1 MRVYGVDHRLLVS
14 AYGTCRLLGA
24 GDGSD
29 RPKDEY
35 TERRQRDK
43 AREIVKFPHSLNVA
57 LPAAR
62 ATGARHYISRI
73 MLLALLGTFQIAA
86 AQPGPVYNGRAGQI
100 SAQIPRIDTS
110 IVVDGNL
117 DEPVWSR
124 AAVLTGFS
132 EYAPADNR
140 PSPDSTEV
148 RVWYSPDAIYFGVRA
163 YEPHGPVRA
172 TLADRD
178 NVSSDDNTEIHLD
191 TYNERNRALVFVVN
205 PLGVQ
210 ADGTRNETGGFIPG
224 SNVMPGQID
233 LSADFLWES
242 KGHVTPWGYEVEI
255 RIPFS
260 SLRYPSASVQDW
272 GIQIQRN
279 VQHSGYKETWTQARS
294 GAASFINQEG
304 VMVGMH
310 DMHHG
315 QVVSL
320 NPELTNTVSGNPCCG
335 STLTG
340 WKYSSKP
347 QLGGNVRWAMG
358 SNFVLNGTIKPDFSQ
373 VEADATQIAADER
386 FALFY
391 PEKRPFFVEGSD
403 QFNVPNTLVYTRT
416 IVQPTTAVKLTGKLG
431 RTDIAALSA
440 LDASSTTANGDHPLV
455 DILRLNRGFGA
466 QSVAGFLY
474 SDRVGGGRS
483 NRVVDGDVHY
493 VFGRLYYAQ
502 FQGAISNTSQ
512 SGITRNA
519 PMWEAVV
526 DRTGRA
532 YGFHYN
538 VLGISRNFAAD
549 NGFVQRTNIVQ
560 PNISNRLSLYGA
572 PGAALEKFNLFV
584 TSSGIWNYDDFFAHK
599 SLLEDKTSANSQFT
613 FRGGWSV
620 GVSPAIASYAFNP
633 SAYTGYFVANGGGTP
648 VPFVPSP
655 RITTFVTTLSMSTPR
670 FAKYDGSVGF
680 TTGNDVDFLETSR
693 VRRLDYSAS
702 LNLRPTQ
709 QLRIGATYA
718 SSSFTRRADGVRS
731 TSTRIPRVKA
741 EFQVTRSIFVRVV
754 TQYTATDRS
763 SLLDPRTGQPLLIQG
778 DTTYS
783 PTSESIANGLR
794 TDWLFS
800 YRPSPGTVFFA
811 GYGNSMTEP
820 AALAFR
826 RLRRTNDGFF
836 VKLSYLFRAL
846 GGR

>member
-1 MRVYGVDHRLLVS
+1 
-14 AYGTCRLLGA
+14 
-24 GDGSD
+24 
-29 RPKDEY
+29 
-35 TERRQRDK
+35 
-43 AREIVKFPHSLNVA
+43 
-57 LPAAR
+57 
-62 ATGARHYISRI
+62 
-73 MLLALLGTFQIAA
+73 MLLALFGAFQILA
-86 AQPGPVYNGRAGQI
+86 AQPGPVYNGRAGEI
-100 SAQIPRIDTS
+100 SAHAPRIDTT
-110 IVVDGNL
+110 VVIDGNL
-117 DEPVWSR
+117 DEPVWRR

-148 RVWYSPDAIYFGVRA
+148 LVWYSANSIYFGIRA
-163 YEPHGPVRA
+163 FEPHGPVRA

-178 NVSSDDNTEIHLD
+178 NISSDDNTEIHLD
-191 TYNERNRALVFVVN
+191 TYNERNKTLVFAVN

-224 SNVMPGQID
+224 ANVSPGQID

-260 SLRYPSASVQDW
+260 SLRYPSASIQNW

-279 VQHSGYKETWTQARS
+279 VQHSGYKETWTAARS

-304 VMVGMH
+304 MLLGMH
-310 DMHHG
+310 DIHHG
-315 QVVSL
+315 QVVSI
-320 NPELTNTVSGNPCCG
+320 NPELTNTVVGNPCCD

-340 WKYSSKP
+340 WKYKSKP
-347 QLGGNVRWAMG
+347 QLGGNVRWALG

-373 VEADATQIAADER
+373 VEADATQIAADQR

-391 PEKRPFFVEGSD
+391 AEKRPFFVEGSD

-416 IVQPTTAVKLTGKLG
+416 IVQPTAAVKLTGQLG
-431 RTDIAALSA
+431 RTNIAALSA
-440 LDASSTTANGDHPLV
+440 LDASTTTTNGDHPLV
-455 DILRLNRGFGA
+455 DILRLSSGFGA

-483 NRVVDGDVHY
+483 NRVVDGDIHY
-493 VFGRLYYAQ
+493 VFGKLYYAQ
-502 FQGAISNTSQ
+502 FQSAFSNTSQ
-512 SGITRNA
+512 NGVSNTA

-538 VLGISRNFAAD
+538 VLGVSQNFAAD

-560 PNISNRLSLYGA
+560 PSISNRFSLYGA
-572 PGAALEKFNLFV
+572 PGALLEKFNVFI
-584 TSSGIWNYDDFFAHK
+584 TNSGVWNYDDFFAHK
-599 SLLEDKTSANSQFT
+599 SLLEDKASANASFT
-613 FRGGWSV
+613 FRGGWSL
-620 GVSPAIASYAFNP
+620 GISPALGSDAFNS
-633 SAYTGYFVANGGGTP
+633 SAYTGYFVSSAGGTP
-648 VPFVPSP
+648 TPFVPSP
-655 RITTFVTTLSMSTPR
+655 RITTFVTGLSASTPR
-670 FAKYDGSVGF
+670 FAKYDASVGV
-680 TTGNDVDFLETSR
+680 TTGNDVDFAETSR
-693 VRRLDYSAS
+693 VRRLDYNAS
-702 LNLRPTQ
+702 LDLRPTQ

-718 SSSFTRRADGVRS
+718 SSSFTRRSDGVRS

-741 EFQVTRSIFVRVV
+741 EYQVMRSVFVRIV

-763 SLLDPRTGQPLLIQG
+763 TLLDPRTGLPLLVQG
-778 DTTYS
+778 DTAYD
-783 PTSESIANGLR
+783 PTSEIIANGLR

-820 AALAFR
+820 DALAFR
-826 RLRRTNDGFF
+826 GLRRTNDGFF
-836 VKLSYLFRAL
+836 VKVSYLFRAL
-846 GGR
+846 GGS

>member
-1 MRVYGVDHRLLVS
+1 
-14 AYGTCRLLGA
+14 
-24 GDGSD
+24 
-29 RPKDEY
+29 
-35 TERRQRDK
+35 
-43 AREIVKFPHSLNVA
+43 
-57 LPAAR
+57 
-62 ATGARHYISRI
+62 
-73 MLLALLGTFQIAA
+73 MLLALLGAFQLTA
-86 AQPGPVYNGRAGQI
+86 AQPAQRPGPVYNGRADQI
-100 SAQIPRIDTS
+100 SARAPRIDTS
-110 IVVDGNL
+110 INVDGSL
-117 DEPVWSR
+117 DEPVWR
-124 AAVLTGFS
+124 QAAVLTGFS

-148 RVWYSPDAIYFGVRA
+148 LVWYSPTAIYFGVRA

-191 TYNERNRALVFVVN
+191 TYNERNRTLVFAVN

-224 SNVMPGQID
+224 SNVGPGQTD
-233 LSADFLWES
+233 LSADFLWDS

-260 SLRYPSASVQDW
+260 SLRYPSKSVQDW
-272 GIQIQRN
+272 GVQIQRN

-304 VMVGMH
+304 VLLAMH

-320 NPELTNTVSGNPCCG
+320 NPELTNTVTGGPCCD
-335 STLTG
+335 STFNS

-358 SNFVLNGTIKPDFSQ
+358 SNFVLNGTVKPDFSQ
-373 VEADATQIAADER
+373 VEADATQIAADAR

-403 QFNVPNTLVYTRT
+403 RFNVPNTLVYTRT
-416 IVQPTTAVKLTGKLG
+416 IVQPSAAMKLTGKLG
-431 RTDIAALSA
+431 RTDVSVLSA
-440 LDASSTTANGDHPLV
+440 VDAASTTANGTHPLV
-455 DILRLNRGFGA
+455 DILRLNRGFGS

-483 NRVVDGDVHY
+483 NRVIDGDVHY
-493 VFGRLYYAQ
+493 VFGNLYYAQ
-502 FQGAISNTSQ
+502 FQGAFSRTSQ
-512 SGITRNA
+512 NGVSSSA

-532 YGFHYN
+532 FGFHYN
-538 VLGISRNFAAD
+538 VLGIGNDFAAD
-549 NGFVQRTNIVQ
+549 NGFVQRANIVE
-560 PNISNRLSLYGA
+560 PSISNRLSLYGA
-572 PGAALEKFNLFV
+572 PGAVLEKFNVFLKNNGV
-584 TSSGIWNYDDFFAHK
+584 WTYDGFFSRK
-599 SLLEDKTSANSQFT
+599 SLLEDNTSANTQLT
-613 FRGGWSV
+613 FRGGWSL
-620 GVSPAIASYAFNP
+620 GVTPTIASYAFDP
-633 SAYTGYFVANGGGTP
+633 TAYAGYFVADPAGNP
-648 VPFVPSP
+648 VPFNPSS
-655 RITTFVTTLSMSTPR
+655 RITTFLTAWTVSTPR
-670 FAKYDGSVGF
+670 FAGYDASVGF

-693 VRRLDYSAS
+693 VKRLDYNAS

-709 QLRIGATYA
+709 QIRLGATYV
-718 SSSFTRRADGVRS
+718 SSSFTRRSDGARS

-741 EFQVTRSIFVRVV
+741 EYQVTRSVFLRVV
-754 TQYTATDRS
+754 AQYTATSRS
-763 SLLDPRTGQPLLIQG
+763 ALLDPRTGQPLLVSG
-778 DTTYS
+778 DTAYS
-783 PTSESIANGLR
+783 PTEGIIANGLR

-820 AALAFR
+820 DALEFK

-836 VKLSYLFRAL
+836 VKISYLFQAV